1 MRLTRAAEYAIRCVL
16 YLAKQT
22 DARVVGRREVAEAMD
37 IPPAFLVKIAQGLA
51 KAGIVVVRQGVQG
64 GYVLALPSKDISL
77 LMVVEAMDGEIV
89 LNECLARPQDCGRSS
104 FCAVH
109 TVWDKAR
116 TAFRKTLSEANFQQ
130 LAALDDHPLR
140 SAAPGGG
147 PGAVCAPKPS
157 TGQA

>member
-16 YLAKQT
+16 YLAKHPEG
-22 DARVVGRREVAEAMD
+22 RVASRREVAEAMD

-51 KAGIVVVRQGVQG
+51 RAGIVVVRQGVRG
-64 GYVLALPSKDISL
+64 GYVLALPSRDISL
-77 LMVVEAMDGEIV
+77 LMVVEALDGDIV

-116 TAFRKTLSEANFQQ
+116 KAFRKTLSEANFSQ
-130 LAALDDHPLR
+130 LAAMDDPSAH
-140 SAAPGGG
+140 SAASNC
-147 PGAVCAPKPS
+147 GAGQADDSTTS

>member
-16 YLAKQT
+16 YMAKQPEG
-22 DARVVGRREVAEAMD
+22 AVVSRREVAAAMD
-37 IPPAFLVKIAQGLA
+37 IPLAFLGKIAQGLA
-51 KAGIVVVRQGVQG
+51 RAGIVVVRQGVHG

-77 LMVVEAMDGEIV
+77 LMVVEAMDGELV
-89 LNECLARPQDCGRSS
+89 LNECLARPQDCGRSA

-116 TAFRKTLSEANFQQ
+116 TAFRKTLGEADFSR
-130 LAALDDHPLR
+130 LAATDACPDHAP
-140 SAAPGGG
+140 APGGG
-147 PGAVCAPKPS
+147 RAATPAPGTS